1 MKFRPARKA
10 ERLDNCLEPLPGEIE
25 MAVKMRPTHT
35 WTKRPRGALMH
46 LDTEDSIL
54 TVEYRWESRRKRRNN
69 NEIPLFEMMKSYFFQ
84 HKNPGT
90 EHCQMGSLT
99 GEVASKNVTEAYKGW
114 LTLNGNQGVS
124 CNRVKPA

>member
-1 MKFRPARKA
+1 M
-10 ERLDNCLEPLPGEIE
+10 
-25 MAVKMRPTHT
+25 
-35 WTKRPRGALMH
+35 
-46 LDTEDSIL
+46 L
-54 TVEYRWESRRKRRNN
+54 TVEHRREPSGNSG
-69 NEIPLFEMMKSYFFQ
+69 IPLFEMMKSYLFQ

-124 CNRVKPA
+124 CNRGKPA